1 MRLYTWLSMSCGVSR
16 TITMIF
22 LPQIVVYC
30 IYMNQRVQGFVQ
42 IVVSISNRESLLSAL
57 DLYFCYDV
65 FTQP

>member
-1 MRLYTWLSMSCGVSR
+1 
-16 TITMIF
+16 MIF